1 MGLAKLADFARGTRS
16 GRDQFNTNQMSCLI
30 VAIGIVQLTATIRA
44 FLRKIW
50 PWEKLRRLKAGRN
63 IGGLEQPCSD
73 PPTDHIKVLRGH
85 IFNILLRHSLTVHDM
100 LRQPNEQ
107 RRVRRQQQCGPL
119 VPLQD
124 GIHGADI
131 VREGCFLLQQINP
144 RKSLGDLPYA
154 LI

>member
-1 MGLAKLADFARGTRS
+1 MGW
-16 GRDQFNTNQMSCLI
+16 DQLDANQTSCLI
-30 VAIGIVQLTATIRA
+30 VAIGIVQLAATIRA
-44 FLRKIW
+44 FLRQIW
-50 PWEKLRRLKAGRN
+50 PREKLRRLKAGRN

-85 IFNILLRHSLTVHDM
+85 IFNILLRHGLAVHNM
-100 LRQPNEQ
+100 LRQSNEQ
-107 RRVRRQQQCGPL
+107 RRIRRQQQCGPL

-124 GIHGADI
+124 GMHGADI

-144 RKSLGDLPYA
+144 RKSLGDLPHA